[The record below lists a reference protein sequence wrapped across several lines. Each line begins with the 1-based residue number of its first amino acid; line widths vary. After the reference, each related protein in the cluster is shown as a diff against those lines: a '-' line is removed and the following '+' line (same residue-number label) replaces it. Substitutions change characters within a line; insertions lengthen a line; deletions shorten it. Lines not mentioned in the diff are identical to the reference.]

1 LNHYSSLN
9 MQQVNRETPIPLYFQ
24 IGRILHQ
31 EINEGK
37 YQPGDFIPTEMEL
50 QKRFGVSRSTIR
62 QAIADLVSEG
72 LLKRRRSQG
81 TTVSS
86 TRIEAHL
93 SNLASFTNEIVSSG
107 LALRT
112 RILEIKHISVPAY
125 VAEMLDLNPGEIVT
139 VMERLRL
146 VEDKPVALER
156 WYAPDKYF
164 PGLDSKLFGETG
176 IEQSTYYVLLKHY
189 GIEIKRAVDTISPV
203 AVEDRDA
210 RFLGVENGTAALLR
224 TRISYSSNDR
234 PMTYGSGM
242 YLIRLKFFQ
251 EAGNKFL

>member
-1 LNHYSSLN
+1 MDLFTPMNDH
-9 MQQVNRETPIPLYFQ
+9 QINRETPIPLYFQ
-24 IGRILHQ
+24 IGRILHR
-31 EINEGK
+31 EINEGM
-37 YQPGDFIPTEMEL
+37 YQPGDYIPTEMEL
-50 QKRFGVSRSTIR
+50 QKRFGVSRATVR
-62 QAIADLVSEG
+62 QALADLVREG

-93 SNLASFTNEIVSSG
+93 SNLASFTNEIVKSG
-107 LALRT
+107 LALNT
-112 RILEIKHISVPAY
+112 KILKIQHISVPAY
-125 VAEMLDLNPGEIVT
+125 VADLLDLTPGEIVT

-146 VEDKPVALER
+146 VEEIPVALEL

-164 PGLDSKLFGETG
+164 PGLDSKLFGKTG
-176 IEQSTYYVLLKHY
+176 IEQSTYYVMLKHY
-189 GIEIKRAVDTISPV
+189 GIEIKRAEDTISPV
-203 AVEDRDA
+203 AVEDREA

-224 TRISYSSNDR
+224 TRISYSSNGR
-234 PMTYGSGM
+234 PITYGSGM